1 MISRV
6 IINCL
11 NTQGWALRIRKP
23 SKPINKEVK
32 AFIKSIVEEEKVYG
46 RKIPIE
52 EIVTR
57 IRTTRSSDGVK
68 KGIPAQYLTH
78 SQVQN
83 QIKILS
89 KAPKII
95 TATSEKRTNKN
106 LSARTNLSIKLK
118 KKPNN
123 KLSFDNNHNDTSTDE
138 EDHTCTDEEDNRAL
152 ETAARLQNFKKSII
166 DKKF

>member
-106 LSARTNLSIKLK
+106 LSAR

-123 KLSFDNNHNDTSTDE
+123 KLSFDNNHSDTSTDE

-152 ETAARLQNFKKSII
+152 ETAARCKISKNQSLIKNFS
-166 DKKF
+166 

>member
-52 EIVTR
+52 EIVTQ
-57 IRTTRSSDGVK
+57 
-68 KGIPAQYLTH
+68 P
-78 SQVQN
+78 
-83 QIKILS
+83 
-89 KAPKII
+89 APKII

-166 DKKF
+166 DKKY

>member
-1 MISRV
+1 M
-6 IINCL
+6 
-11 NTQGWALRIRKP
+11 
-23 SKPINKEVK
+23 K
-32 AFIKSIVEEEKVYG
+32 AFIKSIVEEEKVYGRKIPIEEIVTRIRTTRSSDGVKKG

-106 LSARTNLSIKLK
+106 LSARSKCQYK
-118 KKPNN
+118 
-123 KLSFDNNHNDTSTDE
+123 
-138 EDHTCTDEEDNRAL
+138 
-152 ETAARLQNFKKSII
+152 
-166 DKKF
+166 